1 MHSKQIKVNQYNQ
14 SLFDRKG
21 NDIFM
26 HINLKMNPRNILKES
41 REKDPI
47 LCVWVNKSSTSP

>member
-1 MHSKQIKVNQYNQ
+1 MHSKQNKVNQYNQ
-14 SLFDRKG
+14 LLFDRKG
-21 NDIFM
+21 NAIFM
-26 HINLKMNPRNILKES
+26 HINLKINPRYILKES